1 LNFIDQ
7 SSLIIFRI
15 DNIANLSETSLADFV
30 CGLVSSLEWKKIM
43 LIINFNTATL
53 MFAFYFIALI
63 YVSVSHYIIL
73 LLDLILKGII
83 LNLIINR
90 CYLVGKWIIVFWS
103 DLSLLFFLMSKL
115 NVLIHLVNYCG
126 VSMSNDYNFYN
137 YYKIIL

>member
-1 LNFIDQ
+1 
-7 SSLIIFRI
+7 
-15 DNIANLSETSLADFV
+15 
-30 CGLVSSLEWKKIM
+30 
-43 LIINFNTATL
+43 

-90 CYLVGKWIIVFWS
+90 CNLVGKWIIIFWS

-115 NVLIHLVNYCG
+115 NVLIHIVNYCG

-137 YYKIIL
+137 YYKIL